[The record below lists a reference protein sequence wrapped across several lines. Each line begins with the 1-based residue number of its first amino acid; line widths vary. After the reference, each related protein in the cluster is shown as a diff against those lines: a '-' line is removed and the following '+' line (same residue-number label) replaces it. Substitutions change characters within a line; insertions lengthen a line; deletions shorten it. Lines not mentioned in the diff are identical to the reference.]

1 MVVGKAIYEGIL
13 LKCNFAR
20 FFLNKFADKSNT
32 LDDLQTYDKDLYNN
46 LLFLKYYDGDARD
59 LGLTFSVAEDYL
71 GKQLQIPLIQNGE
84 KIEVTK

>member
-32 LDDLQTYDKDLYNN
+32 LDDL
-46 LLFLKYYDGDARD
+46 
-59 LGLTFSVAEDYL
+59 
-71 GKQLQIPLIQNGE
+71 
-84 KIEVTK
+84 